1 MTPEGDFLGS
11 NLLPSRFREPLTSSS
26 LRKFPARNPLG
37 SKRSGIFDDHG
48 KKRED
53 PGNDVATMH
62 PMLHPDILT
71 LCFDLAEPMTI
82 SDDYDVIA

>member
-11 NLLPSRFREPLTSSS
+11 NPASIPEPSTSSS
-26 LRKFPARNPLG
+26 PRKFPAHNPLG

-53 PGNDVATMH
+53 PGNDVATTH
-62 PMLHPDILT
+62 PKLHPYIVLRPRR
-71 LCFDLAEPMTI
+71 A
-82 SDDYDVIA
+82 DDNKQ